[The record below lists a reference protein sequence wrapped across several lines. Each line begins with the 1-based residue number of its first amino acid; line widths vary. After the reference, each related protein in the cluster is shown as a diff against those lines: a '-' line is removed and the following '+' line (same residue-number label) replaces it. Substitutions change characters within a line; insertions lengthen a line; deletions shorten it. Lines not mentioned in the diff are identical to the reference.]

1 MARRTWLCTATVAAG
16 GLLACAAALGATAPP
31 RLTTATLVGDRVT
44 LSFSGP
50 IRPGVGN
57 WTIIANGKPV
67 KPLRVLFA
75 PKRVQL
81 VLPAALYGDD
91 TLRIVGRVLRARSGA
106 RLRIVD
112 TKPANRSPAGCTQ
125 VLGSLVPAGW
135 NEGPTDWATF
145 LPPTRF
151 RVLSVMV
158 DFADAPTSI
167 FHQALRLD
175 AVDSWMQ
182 ALSYGRAGVQHALQP
197 GVVRMPKNYDSY
209 AFNGSWGSR
218 KTFFQDVVQT
228 LDSQVDFARFDAV
241 FVSAATPPFK
251 AGAPT
256 RVPPDADVLAAPGT
270 GVVADGRELRH
281 FGQTTQPGTAFRS
294 LLHLAGLPPGPFPSA
309 GVWDSMSP
317 GSRFGPID
325 RVGLLAWHRQKLG
338 WLDPTQIRC
347 LGSAPVEMTLT
358 PTWSNGGVKMVVAA
372 TSATTA
378 VVLENRQ
385 LGGLDAIH
393 CRRGVLAYE
402 VRTNVEAGISVLA
415 ADASNK
421 PDCGTA
427 QLPAAPYDVKAGD
440 AIRVGGAVSFQVL
453 SVSEDGSYRLRVTR

>member
-1 MARRTWLCTATVAAG
+1 MARRRWLIATTVTAS
-16 GLLACAAALGATAPP
+16 GLLLCAAASGASPLP
-31 RLTTATLVGDRVT
+31 KLTTATVLGDRVT
-44 LSFSGP
+44 LSFSGA
-50 IRPGVGN
+50 IRPGVGS

-67 KPLRVLFA
+67 KPVRVVFA

-91 TLRIVGRVLRARSGA
+91 TLRVVGRVLRARSGA

-112 TKPANRSPAGCTQ
+112 TKPTNRSPAGCTQ
-125 VLGSLVPAGW
+125 VLGSVVPAGW

-145 LPPTRF
+145 LPPSRF

-175 AVDSWMQ
+175 AVDSWVQ
-182 ALSYGRAGVQHALQP
+182 ALSYGRAGVQHALHP
-197 GVVRMPKNYDSY
+197 GIVRMPKNYASY
-209 AFNGSWGSR
+209 AFNGPWGDR

-228 LDSQVDFARFDAV
+228 LDGEVDFNRFDAV
-241 FVSAATPPFK
+241 FVSAAPPPFK
-251 AGAPT
+251 IGVPN
-256 RVPPDADVLAAPGT
+256 RPPPDADVLAAPGA

-281 FGQTTQPGTAFRS
+281 FGQPTLPGAAFRS
-294 LLHLAGLPPGPFPSA
+294 LLHLAGLPPVPFPSA

-325 RVGLLAWHRQKLG
+325 RVGLLAWHRHKLG

-372 TSATTA
+372 TSRTTA
-378 VVLENRQ
+378 IVLENRQ
-385 LGGLDAIH
+385 RGGLDAIH

-421 PDCGTA
+421 PDCGNA

-440 AIRVGGAVSFQVL
+440 AIRVGGALSFQVL
-453 SVSEDGSYRLRVTR
+453 SVGEDGSYRLRVTR